1 MQNYCICGVK
11 QKYKQVRKSFYLLFY
26 DVRLSEFIFQEETT
40 QTQGLLQSLITK
52 AINNVQVTVKNI
64 HIRYEDDMSVPGVIK
79 VSSLK
84 ISTS

>member
-1 MQNYCICGVK
+1 MRSCCICGVK
-11 QKYKQVRKSFYLLFY
+11 QKSKQVRKPLHLLFQN
-26 DVRLSEFIFQEETT
+26 VRLSEFTSQEETT

-64 HIRYEDDMSVPGVIK
+64 HIRYEDDMSVPGVIE
-79 VSSLK
+79 VSSQN